1 MEIIGANSNREL
13 ELFITALKKGDDK
26 GFDKIFIHFYAPLC
40 FFANGILKDK
50 DATED
55 VVQEVMLKFW
65 DKRISF
71 DSLELAKSFLYI
83 SVRNSC
89 FNLLDNPSRVLSLPY
104 F

>member
-26 GFDKIFIHFYAPLC
+26 EFDKIFIHFYAPLC